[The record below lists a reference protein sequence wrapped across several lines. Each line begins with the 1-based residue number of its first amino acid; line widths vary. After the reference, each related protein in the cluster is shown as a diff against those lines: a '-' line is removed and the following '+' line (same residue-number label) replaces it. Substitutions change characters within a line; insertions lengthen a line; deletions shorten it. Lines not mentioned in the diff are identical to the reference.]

1 MLQRDLTFGNYVDIN
16 LICQAM
22 EPPCHPTT
30 RPQQPSP
37 ATKETLMHVQPYLNF
52 DGRCDEALEFYKQAI
67 GAKVGMLLRFKE
79 APDKSMISPGSE
91 EKVMHSAVQVGDST
105 LLMSDGRC
113 TGKPNFNGIALTISA
128 KTEAEAD
135 KLFNGLAEGGQVT
148 MPLAKTFFSP
158 KFGMVAD
165 KFGVGWMVLVAN

>member
-1 MLQRDLTFGNYVDIN
+1 MLR
-16 LICQAM
+16 
-22 EPPCHPTT
+22 
-30 RPQQPSP
+30 
-37 ATKETLMHVQPYLNF
+37 
-52 DGRCDEALEFYKQAI
+52 DEALEFYKKAI

-105 LLMSDGRC
+105 VLMSDGRC
-113 TGKPNFNGIALTISA
+113 TGKPNFNGITLTISA

-135 KLFNGLAEGGQVT
+135 TLFNGLAEGGQVT

-158 KFGMVAD
+158 KFGMIAD
-165 KFGVGWMVLVAN
+165 KFGVGWMVLVAD